1 MGCIEIS
8 MRKEHKATST
18 RLIETWD
25 VLKFYLV
32 CFHVVNVDRINRN
45 MGCIEIG
52 TDYTEK
58 EADGRLI
65 ETWDVLKFLRFCDK
79 GMWVLD

>member
-1 MGCIEIS
+1 MFFVILRS
-8 MRKEHKATST
+8 SPS
-18 RLIETWD
+18 
-25 VLKFYLV
+25 V
-32 CFHVVNVDRINRN
+32 INRN

>member
-1 MGCIEIS
+1 
-8 MRKEHKATST
+8 
-18 RLIETWD
+18 
-25 VLKFYLV
+25 
-32 CFHVVNVDRINRN
+32 

-65 ETWDVLKFLRFCDK
+65 ETWDVLKLVQAYYAYSVQGD
-79 GMWVLD
+79 

>member
-45 MGCIEIG
+45 MGCIEIVV
-52 TDYTEK
+52 D
-58 EADGRLI
+58 
-65 ETWDVLKFLRFCDK
+65 
-79 GMWVLD
+79 